1 MRKIF
6 AGLALAL
13 ALGGCVSITPATY
26 TVSPEIRQSLAQY
39 YGQHA
44 SVVAM
49 TAPASFDPM
58 CRAVGNVRIE
68 NDLSVAQ
75 FVQKAFND
83 ELRYA
88 GIAGEG
94 GVQLTGTLNKVD
106 FSSSA
111 SVVNGYWDLDLTLT
125 SSNGKSMQVP
135 VHYDFSAGF
144 SGITACSNTSQA
156 LARAAQALVRK
167 TVADPRFSTLLK

>member
-1 MRKIF
+1 MRKVF
-6 AGLALAL
+6 PGLALAM

-26 TVSPEIRQSLAQY
+26 TVSPEVRQSLARYQ
-39 YGQHA
+39 GEHA
-44 SVVAM
+44 LVVSM
-49 TAPASFDPM
+49 TGPANFDPM

-94 GVQLTGTLNKVD
+94 GAKLTGTLNKVD

-111 SVVNGYWDLDLTLT
+111 AVVNGYWDLDLTLK
-125 SSNGKSMQVP
+125 SSNGKSMEVP
-135 VHYDFSAGF
+135 IHYDFSAGF

-156 LARAAQALVRK
+156 LAQAAQELVRR
-167 TVADPRFSTLLK
+167 TAADPRFPTLLK